1 MSMDS
6 RTAFL
11 IQVLEKIGTPLAAAV
26 TALPPGQAG
35 ATADA
40 IVRQDAQ
47 RVAELLNRSV
57 QLGLTV
63 ADGMNVRD
71 AAQADGVHL
80 SLAAFASPLIASLF
94 MTGGGKVP
102 GDAEIRRLSSSLQ
115 AVLTFADNF
124 TPAADSTLR
133 LENMAPGQTPA
144 DEHLVYV
151 QMLQA
156 FSPVLQVIGEYAFGK
171 PENRLLQDVASRLM
185 IRAEDLRKA
194 MFGPGLPPKTARQA
208 DLVLLNMLTALYAT
222 SHRAEMLRLMALD
235 DKARAAAVV
244 SIDTVWTLFDQR
256 VEMVRVLAAQ
266 IVPDK
271 AGNAASGSGGGP
283 VPDKESVLDQH
294 VKPVPVPA
302 TPPAKEGG
310 AGNPMAFFAPKKAES
325 GGN

>member
-1 MSMDS
+1 MDS

-26 TALPPGQAG
+26 TALPPAQASG
-35 ATADA
+35 TPDA
-40 IVRQDAQ
+40 VVRQDAQ

-57 QLGLTV
+57 QLGLSV
-63 ADGMNVRD
+63 AEGMNVRD

-80 SLAAFASPLIASLF
+80 SLAAFASPLISSLF

-102 GDAEIRRLSSSLQ
+102 GDAEIRRLSASLQ

-133 LENMAPGQTPA
+133 LENLAPGQTPA
-144 DEHLVYV
+144 DEHLIYV

-185 IRAEDLRKA
+185 IRAEDVRKA
-194 MFGPGLPPKTARQA
+194 MFGPGLPPKAARQA
-208 DLVLLNMLTALYAT
+208 DLVVLNMLASLYAT
-222 SHRAEMLRLMALD
+222 SHRTEMLRLMGLD

-244 SIDTVWTLFDQR
+244 STDNVWTLFDQR

-271 AGNAASGSGGGP
+271 AGSTASSSGAGP
-283 VPDKESVLDQH
+283 VPDKNSVSEQH
-294 VKPVPVPA
+294 VKPVAVPVSA
-302 TPPAKEGG
+302 PAKEP
-310 AGNPMAFFAPKKAES
+310 ASGNPMAFFAPKKAE
-325 GGN
+325 GGGA